1 MVGRN
6 GDGKSTLMRLLAM
19 RSTPGFRPGHQARR
33 RQHRLPGPERRARRR
48 PDGRRRDRRRPGRL
62 RVGPQPADPRGHGRT
77 GVRRR
82 LARQRPRALRRAE
95 AARGAGQAADRGP
108 RRHHARRAHQ
118 PPRRRR
124 RRLAVPA
131 PEDPL
136 AGQPGRL
143 PRGHPRPLV
152 PRRSLH
158 QDLGNPRRHHGPV
171 RRRLRRLRAGP
182 RRARPLGLR
191 DGKQAPAARQE
202 GTRLAAPRRPGP
214 HRQAQV
220 PDRGRQRPDRRRPRA
235 ARLDGAEQDGHG
247 PARQGRPGPR
257 ARLAGLPGRRRRPE
271 ALRQH
276 HPAPRA
282 GRAAGPRGRQRRRQD
297 HPAEAPQRR
306 DPARLRA
313 RSSAA
318 RRWSPPC

>member
-6 GDGKSTLMRLLAM
+6 GDGKSTLMRLLADALH
-19 RSTPGFRPGHQARR
+19 PGLRPGDQAQRG
-33 RQHRLPGPERRARRR
+33 QHRLPGPERRARRR
-48 PDGRRRDRRRPGRL
+48 PHGRRRDRRRPGRL
-62 RVGPQPADPRGHGRT
+62 RMGPQPPDPRSHGRPR
-77 GVRRR
+77 VRRR
-82 LARQRPRALRRAE
+82 LARQRPCALRRAE

-124 RRLAVPA
+124 RRVAVPA

-152 PRRSLH
+152 PRRSLQ

-182 RRARPLGLR
+182 RRTRPLRVR
-191 DGKQAPAARQE
+191 DGKQAPAAREE
-202 GTRLAAPRRPGP
+202 GTRVAAPRRPGP

-220 PDRGRQRPDRRRPRA
+220 PDRGGQRPDRRRPRA
-235 ARLDGAEQDGHG
+235 ARLDGAEQDGHR

-257 ARLAGLPGRRRRPE
+257 ERLPGLPRRRRRAE

-276 HPAPRA
+276 HPAACP
-282 GRAAGPRGRQRRRQD
+282 G
-297 HPAEAPQRR
+297 
-306 DPARLRA
+306 
-313 RSSAA
+313 
-318 RRWSPPC
+318 